1 MKNFLIVFIIF
12 LSMTSNVFAVT
23 STPSAK
29 TILSPTPPKE
39 SLSTSSSIINKSIE
53 LLKQRIATSV
63 AKIEKSV
70 SKLNIGHI
78 TKKDKSA
85 MEIKTKDNKTFK
97 VIIDPTITKVYA
109 FSGVTKKEIKADD
122 LELNDYVIISGP
134 PLENSITANNIYRDV
149 EYIVSSGKVTEVNA
163 ADFTIKVIT
172 VDKDDYTLNIENS
185 TKQQLLDIRTNVLNS
200 TGFSKIKVGDTIH
213 FVAKKPDDIQKLEV
227 STEKIIVIPQEYF
240 MK

>member
-1 MKNFLIVFIIF
+1 MKKILIATIIF

-29 TILSPTPPKE
+29 TILSPTPKE
-39 SLSTSSSIINKSIE
+39 PQSTSSSIINKSIE

-78 TKKDKSA
+78 TKKDKSVI
-85 MEIKTKDNKTFK
+85 EIKTKESKVFK
-97 VIIDPTITKVYA
+97 VTLDPTITKVYT
-109 FSGVTKKEIKADD
+109 FSGSAKKEIKAED
-122 LELNDYVIISGP
+122 LEMNDYVIISGP

-163 ADFTIKVIT
+163 TDFTIKVIT
-172 VDKDDYTLNIENS
+172 VDKDNYTLNIENS
-185 TKQQLLDIRTNVLNS
+185 TKQQLLDIKTNTLNA

-213 FVAKKPDDIQKLEV
+213 FVAQKPSDIQKMEV
-227 STEKIIVIPQEYF
+227 STDKIIVIPQEYF